1 LLVLDEKKNKFA
13 FTNVAY
19 YCLVDNDM
27 LLNQQHYGR
36 LRNLKS
42 LPMNER
48 RKGDVV
54 LEHVFETVGEPV
66 GTRSEPRYY
75 AAADDLYV
83 ALNVLRPASRSYL
96 EHLLEQGEFFQP
108 DETTPGAWYYTPPP
122 EVSED
127 VDEDLVEEEY
137 EDDEE

>member
-1 LLVLDEKKNKFA
+1 MLVS
-13 FTNVAY
+13 
-19 YCLVDNDM
+19 
-27 LLNQQHYGR
+27 QQQYGR

-54 LEHVFETVGEPV
+54 LEHVFETFGEPV

-75 AAADDLYV
+75 ATADELYV
-83 ALNVLRPASRSYL
+83 ALNVLRPASHSYL
-96 EHLLEQGEFFQP
+96 EHLLKEGEYFEA
-108 DETTPGAWYYTPPP
+108 DEATPGAWYYAPPP
-122 EVSED
+122 EEAEED
-127 VDEDLVEEEY
+127 EEDELYDDDY